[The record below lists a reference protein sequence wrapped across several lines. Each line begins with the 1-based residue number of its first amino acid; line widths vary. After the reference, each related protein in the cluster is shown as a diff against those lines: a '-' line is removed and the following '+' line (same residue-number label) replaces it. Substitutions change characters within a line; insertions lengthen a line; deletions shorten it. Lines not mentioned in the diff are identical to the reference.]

1 MSGTDRLEA
10 SMVPVP
16 VPTEQLPVISARLGA
31 AKPTLWV
38 TRIDSNAG
46 IAEPNP
52 YHNASVSVGIHYETA
67 DSVCDALV
75 SRSAAAVGS

>member
-16 VPTEQLPVISARLGA
+16 VPTEQLPMISARLGA
-31 AKPTLWV
+31 AKPMLWV
-38 TRIDSNAG
+38 TRTDSNVV

-52 YHNASVSVGIHYETA
+52 YYNASVPVGIPYETA
-67 DSVCDALV
+67 DTVCDALV
-75 SRSAAAVGS
+75 SRSGAAAGS